1 MSYVLSEDAE
11 RDLHGIWDFI
21 AADNTEAA
29 DRSAG
34 RSTLSRILLLLA
46 TEERI

>member
-29 DRSAG
+29 DRWIDRLSFLRFNLT
-34 RSTLSRILLLLA
+34 RSV
-46 TEERI
+46 